1 MKSEPINL
9 PSLIERTDD
18 MSGKPIK
25 VLLVEDNPG
34 DALLLRET
42 LADTNA
48 AIEWTHEQKL
58 GAALGRLE
66 KERFDVVLLDLSLPD
81 SHGIE
86 TFHKVRRRAP
96 EAPVVM
102 LTGLDDETTADLAM
116 SQGAQDYLVKG
127 ETNGHA
133 LLRSMRYA
141 IERTRREFA
150 ERELRAAHEDLR
162 AAREIQQRLFPS
174 APPALEG
181 FDIAGASFPAG
192 DTGGDYYDFIPMLE
206 GNLGLVVG
214 DVSGHGFGPALIMA
228 NTRAYL
234 RGLSL
239 TCHGVGDILTRTNA
253 ALREDTAD
261 EHFVT
266 LLFAALHPQQR
277 TLVYASAGHNPG
289 YVLDCNGGIRAEL
302 KSTEM
307 PLGISSDLAF
317 ETAGPIALQS
327 GDVLL
332 LFTDG
337 VVEARGPD
345 KTDFGYERM
354 IEIIREHCTQPAKDI
369 VDALY
374 RAAREFADDQP
385 QKDDITVLL
394 AKVL

>member
-1 MKSEPINL
+1 MKSDPINL
-9 PSLIERTDD
+9 PSLTERTDD

-42 LADTNA
+42 LADANA
-48 AIEWTHEQKL
+48 TIEWTHEQKL
-58 GAALGRLE
+58 AAALARLE

-81 SHGIE
+81 SHGIQ
-86 TFHKVRRRAP
+86 TFHKVRQRAP

-102 LTGLDDETTADLAM
+102 LTGLDDETTAVEAM

-127 ETNGHA
+127 GTDGHA

-150 ERELRAAHEDLR
+150 ERELRAAHQDLR

-174 APPALEG
+174 EPPALAG

-192 DTGGDYYDFIPMLE
+192 DTGGDYYDFIPMLQ
-206 GNLGLVVG
+206 GNVGLVVG

-239 TCHGVGDILTRTNA
+239 TCHGVGEILTRANA

-289 YVLDCNGGIRAEL
+289 YLLNRAGEVRAEL

-307 PLGISSDLAF
+307 PLGINSAIEF
-317 ETAGPIALQS
+317 TTAAPIALES

-337 VVEARGPD
+337 IVEARGPD
-345 KTDFGYERM
+345 KSDFGTERM
-354 IEIIREHCTQPAKDI
+354 IKIIRASAQQPAKDI

-385 QKDDITVLL
+385 QKDDITLLL

>member
-1 MKSEPINL
+1 MNG
-9 PSLIERTDD
+9 R
-18 MSGKPIK
+18 PIK

-48 AIEWTHEQKL
+48 AIEWSHDQRL
-58 GAALGRLE
+58 GPALIRLE
-66 KERFDVVLLDLSLPD
+66 RERFDVVLLDLSLPD

-86 TFHKVRRRAP
+86 TFHKVRRQAP

-102 LTGLDDETTADLAM
+102 LTGLDDETTAVEAM

-127 ETNGHA
+127 GTDGHA

-150 ERELRAAHEDLR
+150 ERELRAAHADLQ

-174 APPALEG
+174 SSPNLSG

-192 DTGGDYYDFIPMLE
+192 DTGGDYYDFIPML
-206 GNLGLVVG
+206 GGSLGLVVG

-234 RGLSL
+234 RALSL
-239 TCHGVGDILTRTNA
+239 TCSGVGDILTRANA

-266 LLFAALHPQQR
+266 LLYAALNPRER
-277 TLVYASAGHNPG
+277 TLEYASAGHNPG
-289 YVLDCNGGIRAEL
+289 YVLNCRGEIRSEL
-302 KSTEM
+302 RSTEM
-307 PLGISSDLAF
+307 PLGISPDLHF
-317 ETAGPIALQS
+317 TTADPIALQS

-345 KTDFGYERM
+345 KSDFGTERM
-354 IEIIREHCTQPAKDI
+354 IEVIRETCDRPAKDI
-369 VDALY
+369 VDAIY
-374 RAAREFADDQP
+374 RAARGFADDQP

-394 AKVL
+394 GKVL

>member
-1 MKSEPINL
+1 MTG
-9 PSLIERTDD
+9 R
-18 MSGKPIK
+18 PIK

-34 DALLLRET
+34 DALLLRES

-48 AIEWTHEQKL
+48 SIEWSHDQKL
-58 GAALGRLE
+58 SAALSRLA

-81 SHGIE
+81 SHGIA
-86 TFHKVRRRAP
+86 TFHKVRRQAP

-102 LTGLDDETTADLAM
+102 LTGLDDETTAALAM

-127 ETNGHA
+127 GTDGHA

-150 ERELRAAHEDLR
+150 ERELRAAHADLQ

-174 APPALEG
+174 DAPDLPG

-192 DTGGDYYDFIPMLE
+192 DTGGDYYDFIPMLQ
-206 GNLGLVVG
+206 GSIGLVVG

-234 RGLSL
+234 RALSL
-239 TCHGVGDILTRTNA
+239 TCSGVGDILTRANA

-266 LLFAALHPQQR
+266 LLFAALHPQDR

-289 YVLDCNGGIRAEL
+289 YVLSCTCEVRAEL
-302 KSTEM
+302 RSTEI
-307 PLGISSDLAF
+307 PLGISSEAVF
-317 ETAGPIALQS
+317 KTVPPIPLTS

-345 KTDFGYERM
+345 KSDFGTDRM
-354 IEIIREHCTQPAKDI
+354 IDVIRENRERPAKDI
-369 VDALY
+369 VDAIY

>member
-1 MKSEPINL
+1 MGG
-9 PSLIERTDD
+9 R
-18 MSGKPIK
+18 PIK

-42 LADTNA
+42 LADANA
-48 AIEWTHEQKL
+48 AIDWTHEKKL
-58 GAALGRLE
+58 APALTRLE

-86 TFHKVRRRAP
+86 TFHKIRKRAP

-102 LTGLDDETTADLAM
+102 LTGLDDETTAVEAM

-127 ETNGHA
+127 GTDGHA

-150 ERELRAAHEDLR
+150 EQELRAAHADLQ
-162 AAREIQQRLFPS
+162 AAREIQQRLFP
-174 APPALEG
+174 AEAPALDG

-192 DTGGDYYDFIPMLE
+192 DTGGDYYDFIPMLQ
-206 GNLGLVVG
+206 GSLGLVVG

-228 NTRAYL
+228 NTRSYL
-234 RGLSL
+234 RALSL
-239 TCHGVGDILTRTNA
+239 TCSGVGDILTRANA

-261 EHFVT
+261 QHFVT
-266 LLFAALHPQQR
+266 LLFAALHPKER

-307 PLGISSDLAF
+307 PLGISSDVQF
-317 ETAGPIALQS
+317 ETAKPISLET

-345 KTDFGYERM
+345 KSDFGTARM
-354 IEIIREHCTQPAKDI
+354 IEIIRDNCTRPAKDI
-369 VDALY
+369 VEALY

-394 AKVL
+394 VKVL

>member
-1 MKSEPINL
+1 
-9 PSLIERTDD
+9 
-18 MSGKPIK
+18 MSGRPIK

-48 AIEWTHEQKL
+48 AIEWTHDQKL
-58 GAALGRLE
+58 ASALNRLDQ
-66 KERFDVVLLDLSLPD
+66 ERFDVVLLDLSLPD

-86 TFHKVRRRAP
+86 TFHKVRKRAP
-96 EAPVVM
+96 QAPVVM
-102 LTGLDDETTADLAM
+102 LTGLDDETTAAEAM

-127 ETNGHA
+127 GTDGHA

-150 ERELRAAHEDLR
+150 ERELRAAHADLQ
-162 AAREIQQRLFPS
+162 AAREIQQRLFP
-174 APPALEG
+174 AEAPALPG

-192 DTGGDYYDFIPMLE
+192 DTGGDYYDFIPMLQ
-206 GNLGLVVG
+206 GSLGLVVG

-234 RGLSL
+234 RALSL
-239 TCHGVGDILTRTNA
+239 TCSGVGDILTRANA

-261 EHFVT
+261 QHFVT
-266 LLFAALHPQQR
+266 LLFAALHPQDR

-289 YVLDCNGGIRAEL
+289 YVLDCTGNIRTAL

-307 PLGISSDLAF
+307 PLGISGDTKF
-317 ETAGPIALQS
+317 TTAEPITLMP

-345 KTDFGYERM
+345 KTDFGTERM
-354 IEIIREHCTQPAKDI
+354 IDVIRQTCDRSSKDI
-369 VDALY
+369 VDAIY

>member
-1 MKSEPINL
+1 
-9 PSLIERTDD
+9 
-18 MSGKPIK
+18 MSGRPIK

-48 AIEWTHEQKL
+48 AIEWSHDQKL
-58 GAALGRLE
+58 SSALNRLE

-86 TFHKVRRRAP
+86 TFHKVRKRAP

-102 LTGLDDETTADLAM
+102 LTGLDDETTAVEAM

-127 ETNGHA
+127 GTDGHA

-150 ERELRAAHEDLR
+150 ERELRAAHADLQ
-162 AAREIQQRLFPS
+162 AAREIQQRLFP
-174 APPALEG
+174 AQAPALPG

-192 DTGGDYYDFIPMLE
+192 DTGGDYYDFIPMLQ
-206 GNLGLVVG
+206 GRLGLVVG

-234 RGLSL
+234 RALSL
-239 TCHGVGDILTRTNA
+239 TCPGVGDILTRANA

-266 LLFAALHPQQR
+266 LLYAALNPRDR
-277 TLVYASAGHNPG
+277 TLEYASAGHNPG
-289 YVLDCNGGIRAEL
+289 YVLNRGEIRSEL
-302 KSTEM
+302 SSTEM
-307 PLGISSDLAF
+307 PLGISSDLHF
-317 ETAGPIALQS
+317 TTAEPIVLQV

-345 KTDFGYERM
+345 KSDFGTER
-354 IEIIREHCTQPAKDI
+354 IVDVIRRECQRPAREI
-369 VDALY
+369 VDAIY